1 MSKKNI
7 NVHAITHKVKGIARN
22 IVTPVEITDIFSGK
36 NVKTQGI
43 WDTGA
48 TGSVI
53 TKATATDLGLQSY
66 GKRKVRGVHGLKDV
80 DEYFVNITLNNKNI
94 TLNTRVTECSELS
107 ADGSIGLL
115 IGMNVITTG
124 DFAVTNYQGD
134 TTMSFRVPSMENI
147 DFLAEMKSS

>member
-1 MSKKNI
+1 MPKKDI
-7 NVHAITHKVKGIARN
+7 IVHAITSKEKGIARR
-22 IVTPVEITDIFSGK
+22 IVTPVELTNVFSGK
-36 NVKTQGI
+36 SVKTKGI

-53 TKATATDLGLQSY
+53 TKAMAKELDLQSY

-107 ADGSIGLL
+107 ADGSVGLL
-115 IGMNVITTG
+115 VGMNVITNG
-124 DFAVTNYQGD
+124 DFAVTNYKGN

-147 DFLAEMKSS
+147 DFLQE